1 MKKRNLM
8 KTIPIMKTKSIMKYI
23 KLALL
28 ALLAG
33 ATVTSCDMQPPGA
46 ETTGDAAGPKA
57 IPVKVM
63 ELSVEPITVTQ
74 TVTSTVVA
82 YEETY
87 LSPALSGRIR
97 SVKVDVNDRVRK
109 GQLLVEMD
117 RTQLDQTTLQ
127 FQQLNTDLAR
137 MDTLLRYGSVTQQA
151 YDQMKAQVETTELI
165 LQNLEENTLLRAP
178 YAGVIT
184 GKYYNDGE
192 LYSPAPNTP
201 AGKAA
206 LISMIQIDPVKVL
219 VNLSET
225 YLPLVKDG
233 MTAIVTTDVYPDL
246 TFTGKIFRIHPTVSA
261 ASRTFA
267 AEVRVPNSQG
277 KLAPGMFARVSL
289 ELGETEGLMVPAISV
304 LQQSGTNQ
312 RYIMLNENGSA
323 RKVNVSIIKRYD
335 DQLQISSPDLHG
347 GEQLIYAGQARL
359 EEGTPVN
366 VVAD

>member
-1 MKKRNLM
+1 M
-8 KTIPIMKTKSIMKYI
+8 
-23 KLALL
+23 
-28 ALLAG
+28 
-33 ATVTSCDMQPPGA
+33 
-46 ETTGDAAGPKA
+46 
-57 IPVKVM
+57 
-63 ELSVEPITVTQ
+63 
-74 TVTSTVVA
+74 
-82 YEETY
+82 
-87 LSPALSGRIR
+87 
-97 SVKVDVNDRVRK
+97 
-109 GQLLVEMD
+109 
-117 RTQLDQTTLQ
+117 
-127 FQQLNTDLAR
+127 AR
-137 MDTLLRYGSVTQQA
+137 C
-151 YDQMKAQVETTELI
+151 
-165 LQNLEENTLLRAP
+165 
-178 YAGVIT
+178 
-184 GKYYNDGE
+184 
-192 LYSPAPNTP
+192 
-201 AGKAA
+201 
-206 LISMIQIDPVKVL
+206 
-219 VNLSET
+219 LSET

>member
-1 MKKRNLM
+1 M
-8 KTIPIMKTKSIMKYI
+8 KTNSIMKNI
-23 KLALL
+23 KLTLL
-28 ALLAG
+28 TLFAG
-33 ATVTSCDMQPPGA
+33 AAVTACNMQPPGSETEGKAA
-46 ETTGDAAGPKA
+46 ETKA

-63 ELSVEPITVTQ
+63 ELSIEPITVTQ

-82 YEETY
+82 FEETY

-117 RTQLDQTTLQ
+117 QTTLQ
-127 FQQLNTDLAR
+127 FQQLNTDLER
-137 MDTLLRYGSVTQQA
+137 MDTLLQYGSVTQQA

-178 YAGVIT
+178 YSGIIT

-192 LYSPAPNTP
+192 LYSPTPNTP
-201 AGKAA
+201 VGKAA

-225 YLPLVKDG
+225 YLPLVKEG
-233 MTAIVTTDVYPDL
+233 MTATVTTDVYPDL
-246 TFTGKIFRIHPTVSA
+246 TFSGKIFRIHPTVSA

-267 AEVRVPNSQG
+267 AEVKIPNRQG

-289 ELGETEGLMVPAISV
+289 EMGESEGLMVPSISV

-312 RYIMLNENGSA
+312 RYIMLNNNGSA
-323 RKVNVSIIKRYD
+323 KKVNVNIIKRYD
-335 DQLQISSPDLHG
+335 DQLEISSPEIHG

-366 VVAD
+366 VVAE